1 MGANPHRRS
10 NDAMRAEQ
18 QVTAYNLRLSGLSLR
33 AIGEQMGVS
42 HTTAA
47 DWIKAECRERVLPLA
62 DEVRQ
67 MEIDRY
73 DAWLVKLNEQI
84 GDGHQVARNVEVA
97 VKVSERRARLL
108 GVDAPLQQE
117 IAGTLE
123 HRPSELLERLA
134 RARQQVAE
142 DEQQLRAQP
151 PTTETDETS

>member
-1 MGANPHRRS
+1 
-10 NDAMRAEQ
+10 MRAEQ
-18 QVTAYNLRLSGLSLR
+18 QVTAYNLRLTGLSLR

-42 HTTAA
+42 HTTVS
-47 DWIKAECRERVLPLA
+47 DWVKAECRERVLPLA

-84 GDGHQVARNVEVA
+84 DEGNQVARNVEVA

-123 HRPSELLERLA
+123 HRPTELLDRLALA
-134 RARQQVAE
+134 RAKVALE
-142 DEQQLRAQP
+142 EAELRSQP
-151 PTTETDETS
+151 PSTETGA

>member
-1 MGANPHRRS
+1 
-10 NDAMRAEQ
+10 MRAEQ
-18 QVTAYNLRLSGLSLR
+18 QVTAYNLRLTGLSLR

-42 HTTAA
+42 HTTAS

-84 GDGHQVARNVEVA
+84 TDGHQVARNVEVG

-108 GVDAPLQQE
+108 GVDAPAQAE
-117 IAGTLE
+117 VATTFDP
-123 HRPSELLERLA
+123 RPAELLDRLA
-134 RARQQVAE
+134 LARERVAA
-142 DEQQLRAQP
+142 DEAELRAQP
-151 PTTETDETS
+151 PSTETDS